1 MGNRSKKTLKKL
13 SYMVVFWDWKE
24 QPDFKEIQD
33 YVLKGFVYMSL
44 PDTSSDMCG
53 LIMTKEEVTQI
64 ESDRLYQLLEEEMV
78 GGK

>member
-13 SYMVVFWDWKE
+13 SYVVVFWDWKE
-24 QPDFKEIQD
+24 QPDFKEIQKH
-33 YVLKGFVYMSL
+33 VLEGFVYMSL
-44 PDTSSDMCG
+44 PDTSSDMYA
-53 LIMTKEEVTQI
+53 LIMTKEEVTDV